1 MNAKGVA
8 MIWPRQSSAAQP
20 ALLARG
26 RPAGHHAAESAAA
39 EHAFGGV
46 MDASVDAPRRSF
58 AFGLERLGLVGLR
71 APAVTFALIV
81 VLSALAVL
89 GPDPAQGRRL
99 ALRAVPHRH
108 RGVPALRGD
117 RPPLSLQRVRR
128 AGGGRGQGP
137 PEEAAARGLPPR
149 HHRPAAGRRRRRPH
163 LHALGAR
170 QAGRQRLRAADR
182 ARRAARRAR
191 VRRDHRGDAR
201 QRHRQG
207 QVPLARRRAGAGRHR
222 ARPQGGGGEGRQGG
236 HRRHRRAA
244 ARRSWRRSAS
254 SRT

>member
-1 MNAKGVA
+1 M
-8 MIWPRQSSAAQP
+8 RRDH
-20 ALLARG
+20 AR
-26 RPAGHHAAESAAA
+26 REQAR
-39 EHAFGGV
+39 AFGGV

-58 AFGLERLGLVGLR
+58 AFGLERLGLVGLK
-71 APAVTFALIV
+71 APAVTLA
-81 VLSALAVL
+81 ADRAVL
-89 GPDPAQGRRL
+89 GPGGVGPDAAQGRRL

-128 AGGGRGQGP
+128 AGRGRGQGP

-149 HHRPAAGRRRRRPH
+149 HHRPAAGRRRGRPH

-170 QAGRQRLRAADR
+170 QAGRQRLCAADR

-191 VRRDHRGDAR
+191 VRRDHRGDAG

-207 QVPLARRRAGAGRHR
+207 QVPVARRRAGAGRHR
-222 ARPQGGGGEGRQGG
+222 ARPQGGAGAGRQGD

-244 ARRSWRRSAS
+244 AGRSWRRSAS